1 MKVLVGS
8 FTTESNAK
16 APFKTLIQQYDLAVG
31 EACIDVMEI
40 REVFENN
47 GFEIIPGVYANANAA
62 SVVDKET
69 FLLIE
74 SMLLQSVREHLHEI
88 DGIYLHLHGASW
100 VEEIGSGDHHIV
112 QEIRRL
118 IGPYLPIAVSCDP
131 HGNLTETYVHSLQI
145 LRSYRESP
153 HTDAMPTRRLVAKM
167 LCDLLQERQPIHAV
181 YRKLPLILGGEQS
194 VSADEPVLSINR
206 YMDELEQDPRIRSV
220 SWHVGYLRH
229 DCPEAGCGIVVV
241 PQTGADQAYAE
252 TIADQLAA
260 YVWQRRHEFH
270 YTGVTAQ
277 PDQALEMALA
287 FAGKPFVITDSGD
300 NTTSGATGW
309 NTFVLRQFLAV
320 PDLKKTVLFASICDP
335 QAFKQLAEAG
345 LGAVVTLS
353 LGTGYDDL
361 SAPVTLTLKT
371 RSRAS
376 ITIAHGEVVIG
387 TRGEGILVH
396 IKNTPIDVIVTDQ
409 TARVTNENLFEAFG
423 IDWKDYA
430 ITVLKQGYIFPDFKQ
445 GAQGYVMSLT
455 DGATPQDTR
464 HIPFKL
470 IQRPMYPIDEM

>member
-1 MKVLVGS
+1 
-8 FTTESNAK
+8 
-16 APFKTLIQQYDLAVG
+16 
-31 EACIDVMEI
+31 
-40 REVFENN
+40 
-47 GFEIIPGVYANANAA
+47 
-62 SVVDKET
+62 
-69 FLLIE
+69 
-74 SMLLQSVREHLHEI
+74 
-88 DGIYLHLHGASW
+88 
-100 VEEIGSGDHHIV
+100 
-112 QEIRRL
+112 
-118 IGPYLPIAVSCDP
+118 
-131 HGNLTETYVHSLQI
+131 
-145 LRSYRESP
+145 
-153 HTDAMPTRRLVAKM
+153 
-167 LCDLLQERQPIHAV
+167 
-181 YRKLPLILGGEQS
+181 
-194 VSADEPVLSINR
+194 
-206 YMDELEQDPRIRSV
+206 
-220 SWHVGYLRH
+220 
-229 DCPEAGCGIVVV
+229 
-241 PQTGADQAYAE
+241 
-252 TIADQLAA
+252 
-260 YVWQRRHEFH
+260 H

-396 IKNTPIDVIVTDQ
+396 IENTPIDVIVTDQ

-423 IDWKDYA
+423 IDCKDYA

>member
-153 HTDAMPTRRLVAKM
+153 HTDAMPTRCLVAKM
-167 LCDLLQERQPIHAV
+167 LCDLLQDRQPIHAV

-335 QAFKQLAEAG
+335 QAFKQLAAADMEET
-345 LGAVVTLS
+345 VTLA
-353 LGTGYDDL
+353 LGTGYDEL
-361 SAPVTLTLKT
+361 SAPVSLTCKPLA
-371 RSRAS
+371 RAPIPIS
-376 ITIAHGEVVIG
+376 HGEVTIG
-387 TRGEGILVH
+387 TRGEGILAHVE
-396 IKNTPIDVIVTDQ
+396 NTTLDILVADQ
-409 TARVTNENLFEAFG
+409 TARVTNESLFAAFG
-423 IDWKDYA
+423 IDWKDYD

-470 IQRPMYPIDEM
+470 IQRPMYPIDEI